1 MRKTPLPRAE
11 AEGFPRD
18 GPPSR
23 IVVLGSGFGG
33 FSFLSHFPRGL
44 AELTLVSPR
53 NYFLFTPLLPSAV
66 SGTVEFRSILE
77 PTRRKLG
84 HVRILDAF
92 ADRVEFQE
100 KRIACRGAVGLE
112 SFTLEYDVLVVAVG
126 AQVAD
131 YGVPGVKEHT
141 HPLTTIEDGR
151 AIRRGI
157 LEQLAVAEVPG
168 IPEDE
173 VRRRLTFVICGAGPT
188 GVEVAAEIQ
197 ELLKHEL
204 RRSYPRLAPLARIVL
219 IEAQERI
226 LTSFAEALSDYA
238 KRTFRRDGIEVRTGA
253 EVASIEKGVV
263 HLANGEAIRCGFVI
277 WAAGNAPTEFTK
289 SLGFEMTSGGRIKV
303 GMDLRVPGRDDVY
316 ALGDCAAAG
325 EPPMPATAQIA
336 QQQGKYLAKALAN
349 RLRGKPV
356 RPFRRRDFGMLA
368 YLGAGRAL
376 ADLPQAKWA
385 GWTAWLF
392 WRSVYVTKLVSFSN
406 KVKVLFDWT
415 KARMFGRDLS
425 RF

>member
-1 MRKTPLPRAE
+1 MP
-11 AEGFPRD
+11 G
-18 GPPSR
+18 
-23 IVVLGSGFGG
+23 IVVLGSGFAGY
-33 FSFLSHFPRGL
+33 SFLSNFPRRL
-44 AELTLVSPR
+44 AELTLISPR

-77 PTRRKLG
+77 PTRRRLR

-92 ADRVEFQE
+92 AESVNLKE
-100 KRIACRGAVGLE
+100 KRIACRGAVGME
-112 SFTLEYDVLVVAVG
+112 PFTLDYDLLVIAVG
-126 AQVAD
+126 ARVAD
-131 YGVPGVKEHT
+131 YGVPGVAEHT
-141 HPLTTIEDGR
+141 HPLTSVEDGR

-157 LEQLAVAEVPG
+157 LEQLALAEVPG
-168 IPEDE
+168 ISEDE

-197 ELLKHEL
+197 ELLQHEL
-204 RRSYPRLAPLARIVL
+204 RRSYPRLTPLARIIL

-238 KRTFRRDGIEVRTGA
+238 KKTFRRDGISVRTGA
-253 EVASIEKGVV
+253 VVASVEKGVV
-263 HLANGEAIRCGFVI
+263 RLANGEAIPYGFIV
-277 WAAGNAPTEFTK
+277 WAAGNAPTDLTT
-289 SLGFEMTSGGRIKV
+289 SLGFEMSAGGRIKV
-303 GMDLRVPGRDDVY
+303 GTDLLVPGLPHVY

-325 EPPMPATAQIA
+325 DPPMPATAQIA
-336 QQQGKYLAKALAN
+336 QQQGKYLAKAIAN
-349 RLRGKPV
+349 RLKGKLV

-368 YLGAGRAL
+368 YLGAGKAL

-392 WRSVYVTKLVSFSN
+392 WRSVYITKLVSFSN
-406 KVKVLFDWT
+406 KVKVLFDWM
-415 KARMFGRDLS
+415 KVRMFGRDLS

>member
-1 MRKTPLPRAE
+1 VTS
-11 AEGFPRD
+11 EGR
-18 GPPSR
+18 R
-23 IVVLGSGFGG
+23 RVVVLGSGFAG
-33 FSFLSHFPRGL
+33 FSFLSRFPRDL

-77 PTRRKLG
+77 PTRRRLG

-92 ADRVEFQE
+92 ADRVDLNA
-100 KRIACRGAVGLE
+100 KRIACRGAVGSE
-112 SFTLEYDVLVVAVG
+112 PFTLDYDILVIGVG
-126 AQVAD
+126 ARVGD

-141 HPLTTIEDGR
+141 HPLTSVEDGR

-157 LEQLAVAEVPG
+157 LEQLALAEVPG
-168 IPEDE
+168 LPDEE

-197 ELLKHEL
+197 ELLQHEL
-204 RRSYPRLAPLARIVL
+204 RRSYPRLAPLASIIL

-226 LTSFAEALSDYA
+226 LTGFTEALGEYA
-238 KRTFRRDGIEVRTGA
+238 KKVFRRDGVAMRTGSP
-253 EVASIEKGVV
+253 VSSLDKGMVR
-263 HLANGEAIRCGFVI
+263 LANGETIPCGFIV
-277 WAAGNAPTEFTK
+277 WAAGNAANDFTK
-289 SLGFEMTSGGRIKV
+289 SLGLAMTPGGRIQV
-303 GMDLRVPGRDDVY
+303 GPDLLVPGQSDVY

-325 EPPMPATAQIA
+325 DPPMPATGQVAE
-336 QQQGKYLAKALAN
+336 QQGKYLAKALAN
-349 RLRGKPV
+349 RLKGKPV
-356 RPFRRRDFGMLA
+356 RPFERRDLGMLV
-368 YLGAGRAL
+368 YLGAGKAL
-376 ADLPQAKWA
+376 ADLPRAKWA

-392 WRSVYVTKLVSFSN
+392 WRSAYITKLVSFSN

-415 KARMFGRDLS
+415 KAQVFGRDLS